1 MKFYSFILF
10 TTTVIT
16 IFGQLEE
23 DWGLKKACEKTGG
36 KYTKRASRQSS
47 TGDTCEM
54 PFKVATRDEQDSR
67 DFCELYAPW
76 RLLKTE
82 RKRDAG
88 RHTTICHVEATLM
101 CEENWWQMFGQ
112 CFRMPDKHMVFT
124 RGEAENL
131 CKTSAPTGTEGTIA
145 FMHHKYIVGVW
156 RRYFRGT
163 PQIWVSATESW
174 NEYIQKTKTVD
185 GDALALAFTGK
196 HYDFSVTANSLIR
209 IDASIRL
216 NTLCQYKPP
225 ITPAEINYLGR
236 RYSQIYYPSIP
247 VENGIM
253 VRSASSYTRTAKNW
267 DVCKKVLA
275 PFMIEKIGDFVPD
288 PSVLE
293 SMRYARVE
301 RSFTYL
307 TRSGA
312 VRELDDNGILQR
324 TSNET
329 CSAYLPEY
337 KIKVENEKYAD
348 FLVKDIPIDQTQ
360 DCDNM
365 LSAAINHKEKTSLQ
379 IMSDSR
385 SLPIWCKLGRPER
398 FQHKPPPPE
407 YETFRRTDGKWVAHK
422 LHKDPKT
429 YDEAKAICEGEGARL
444 TGIDA
449 RKEADQLRDIA
460 DKAGVKDN
468 QLWIGGRRK
477 PECVDQEKWNDDP
490 NDKCYR
496 SRVIYWE
503 HATAREFEE
512 SWWKDGKTPETRNP
526 DYSKKEQDCLSLV
539 VGNPS
544 WADSKSGGFLDD
556 IPCKDAYGFFCS
568 MPLEMTKTLVED

>member
-1 MKFYSFILF
+1 MRLLLLLLYS
-10 TTTVIT
+10 TTINT

-23 DWGLKKACEKTGG
+23 DWGLRKACEKTGG

-82 RKRDAG
+82 RKKDAG

-101 CEENWWQMFGQ
+101 CEENWWQMFGH

-247 VENGIM
+247 VDNGIM

-275 PFMIEKIGDFVPD
+275 PFMIEKIGDFVPED
-288 PSVLE
+288 YVLE
-293 SMRYARVE
+293 RMSRVNLGL
-301 RSFTYL
+301 TYL

-312 VRELDDNGILQR
+312 IRELDGNGEHQQK
-324 TSNET
+324 NDAT
-329 CSAYLPEY
+329 CHAYLPEY
-337 KIKVENEKYAD
+337 KIKVQEDRRAD
-348 FLVKDIPIDQTQ
+348 FPIKNITIDQNQ

-365 LSAAINHKEKTSLQ
+365 LSAAINHKDKAKLQ

-398 FQHKPPPPE
+398 FQHKPPPPG
-407 YETFRRTDGKWVAHK
+407 FIPFLRSDGKYMAHK
-422 LHKDPKT
+422 LHKELKK
-429 YDEAKAICEGEGARL
+429 YDEAKTICEAEGARL

-449 RKEADQLRDIA
+449 RKEAEHLIKIA
-460 DKAGVKDN
+460 QNEGINHKQMWV
-468 QLWIGGRRK
+468 GGRRK
-477 PECVDQEKWNDDP
+477 KECMDQERWNDNKDHI
-490 NDKCYR
+490 CYR

-503 HATAREFEE
+503 HAMAREFEE
-512 SWWKDGKTPETRNP
+512 SWWKDGPTEGTKNP
-526 DYSKKEQDCLSLV
+526 DYASGGQDCLTLV
-539 VGNPS
+539 VGTPG
-544 WADSKSGGFLDD
+544 WADPKSGGFLDD
-556 IPCKDAYGFFCS
+556 ISCRDVHAFFCS
-568 MPLEMTKTLVED
+568 IPLEMTKVLVED